1 MIYLTKQTTLS
12 IPMKKQIIA
21 LNLALL
27 ISSSLAFA
35 ADDSSPVTKVTP
47 YQPGITMTKS
57 VQAGISPDEAMKI
70 LKAGNERFVAGK
82 PLIRNQKTLVTQT
95 ALGQYP
101 LAHVIACMDSRSAP
115 EVVFDMST
123 GDIFSNRV
131 AGNVINDDILG
142 GLEYGSKVVGTPLIV
157 VLGHTSCGAIKGAC
171 DGVQLGNLTQLLQ
184 KIQPAIQ
191 MSKTSGVR
199 NGKNYKF
206 VEEVTEINIDESVKE
221 IRNRSP
227 ILADLEKQGK
237 IKIVG
242 ALYDASTGR
251 VSWR

>member
-1 MIYLTKQTTLS
+1 MSNNLPIE
-12 IPMKKQIIA
+12 IHPMKH
-21 LNLALL
+21 LFT
-27 ISSSLAFA
+27 SLACSLLLASPLSFA
-35 ADDSSPVTKVTP
+35 ADDGAAVGKVTA

-57 VQAGISPDEAMKI
+57 VQAGISPDEAIEI

-101 LAHVIACMDSRSAP
+101 LAHVIACMDSRSGP

-171 DGVQLGNLTQLLQ
+171 DGVQLGNLTQLLE
-184 KIQPAIQ
+184 KIQPAIR
-191 MSKTSGVR
+191 MSKATGDR

-206 VEEVTEINIDESVKE
+206 VNEVTELNVDESVKE
-221 IRNRSP
+221 IRTKSP

-237 IKIVG
+237 VKIVG
-242 ALYDASTGR
+242 AMYDTSTGR

>member
-1 MIYLTKQTTLS
+1 
-12 IPMKKQIIA
+12 MKNPFII
-21 LNLALL
+21 LAAAAL
-27 ISSSLAFA
+27 ISSSAVLAS
-35 ADDSSPVTKVTP
+35 DDSPAVTKVTL
-47 YQPGITMTKS
+47 YKPGITMTKS
-57 VQAGISPDEAMKI
+57 VQAGISPDDAMNI
-70 LKAGNERFVAGK
+70 LKAGNERFVSGK
-82 PLIRNQKTLVTQT
+82 PLSRNQKTLVTQT

-101 LAHVIACMDSRSAP
+101 LAHVIACMDSRSGP

-171 DGVQLGNLTQLLQ
+171 DGVKLGNLTQLLE
-184 KIQPAIQ
+184 KIQPAVQ
-191 MSKTSGVR
+191 MSKTPGER

-206 VEEVTEINIDESVKE
+206 VNEVTELNIDDSVNE
-221 IRNRSP
+221 IRTKSP

-237 IKIVG
+237 VKIVG
-242 ALYDASTGR
+242 ALYDTSTGR

>member
-1 MIYLTKQTTLS
+1 MNN
-12 IPMKKQIIA
+12 PFII
-21 LNLALL
+21 LAVAAL
-27 ISSSLAFA
+27 ISSSA
-35 ADDSSPVTKVTP
+35 AVASDDSSSVTKVTP
-47 YQPGITMTKS
+47 YKPGITMTKS
-57 VQAGISPDEAMKI
+57 VQAGISPDEAINI
-70 LKAGNERFVAGK
+70 LKAGNERFVSGK
-82 PLIRNQKTLVTQT
+82 PLSRNQKTLVTQT

-101 LAHVIACMDSRSAP
+101 LAHVIACMDSRSGP

-171 DGVQLGNLTQLLQ
+171 DGVKLGNLTQLLE
-184 KIQPAIQ
+184 KIQPAVQ
-191 MSKTSGVR
+191 MSKTPGER

-206 VEEVTEINIDESVKE
+206 VNEVTELNIDDSVKE
-221 IRNRSP
+221 VRTKSP

-237 IKIVG
+237 VKIIG
-242 ALYDASTGR
+242 ALYDTSTGR

>member
-1 MIYLTKQTTLS
+1 
-12 IPMKKQIIA
+12 
-21 LNLALL
+21 
-27 ISSSLAFA
+27 
-35 ADDSSPVTKVTP
+35 
-47 YQPGITMTKS
+47 
-57 VQAGISPDEAMKI
+57 
-70 LKAGNERFVAGK
+70 
-82 PLIRNQKTLVTQT
+82 
-95 ALGQYP
+95 
-101 LAHVIACMDSRSAP
+101 MDSRSGP

-171 DGVQLGNLTQLLQ
+171 DGVKLGNLTQLLE
-184 KIQPAIQ
+184 KIQPAVQ
-191 MSKTSGVR
+191 MSKTPGER

-206 VEEVTEINIDESVKE
+206 VNEVTELNIDDSVNE
-221 IRNRSP
+221 IRAKSP

-237 IKIVG
+237 VKIVG
-242 ALYDASTGR
+242 ALYDTSTGK

>member
-1 MIYLTKQTTLS
+1 
-12 IPMKKQIIA
+12 MKNQVIA
-21 LNLALL
+21 LATAVL
-27 ISSSLAFA
+27 ISSSVAFA
-35 ADDSSPVTKVTP
+35 SDDSPAVTKVTP

-57 VQAGISPDEAMKI
+57 VQAGISPDEAIKI

-82 PLIRNQKTLVTQT
+82 PLSRNQKALVTQT

-101 LAHVIACMDSRSAP
+101 LAHVIACMDSRSGP

-123 GDIFSNRV
+123 GDIFANRV

-171 DGVQLGNLTQLLQ
+171 DGVQLGNLTQLLA

-191 MSKTSGVR
+191 MSKAAGDR
-199 NGKNYKF
+199 NGKNYQF
-206 VEEVTEINIDESVKE
+206 VNEVTELNVDDSVNE
-221 IRNRSP
+221 IRNRST

-242 ALYDASTGR
+242 AMYDTSTGR